1 MNFEHLKINSETFK
15 NELPVFAE
23 HVPDFGS
30 VIYDPATD
38 PVMELTQHL
47 TKDYPEKYYKLK
59 DR

>member
-47 TKDYPEKYYKLK
+47 TKDYPEKYY
-59 DR
+59 